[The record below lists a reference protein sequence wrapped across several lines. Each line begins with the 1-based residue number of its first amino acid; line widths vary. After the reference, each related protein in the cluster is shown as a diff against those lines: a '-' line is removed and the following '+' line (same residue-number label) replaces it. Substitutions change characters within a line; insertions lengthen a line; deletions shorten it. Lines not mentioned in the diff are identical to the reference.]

1 MAKILIIDDEE
12 PILKM
17 YKEALSKHQVLTA
30 KNGQEGLEI
39 AEKESP
45 DLILLDIIMP
55 EINGLDVLDRMK
67 ENSDISAIP
76 VVVLTNLPEEAS
88 KEKANQLGATDYLV
102 KAENEPDVL
111 AEKVD
116 KLVGEK

>member
-17 YKEALSKHQVLTA
+17 YKDALSKHQVFTA
-30 KNGQEGLEI
+30 KNGQEGLEK

-55 EINGLDVLDRMK
+55 EVNGLDVLNKIKD
-67 ENSDISAIP
+67 NSNISAIP

-88 KEKANQLGATDYLV
+88 KEKATQLGATDYLV
-102 KAENEPDVL
+102 KAENEPDVV
-111 AEKVD
+111 ADKVEKIIG
-116 KLVGEK
+116 K

>member
-17 YKEALSKHQVLTA
+17 YKESLGQHQVITA

-39 AEKESP
+39 AAKETP

-55 EINGLDVLDRMK
+55 EVNGLDVLAKLK
-67 ENSDISAIP
+67 EDKNTASIP
-76 VVVLTNLPEEAS
+76 IVILTNLPEEAS
-88 KEKANQLGATDYLV
+88 KEKATQLGAADYLV
-102 KAENEPDVL
+102 KAENEPDEL
-111 AEKVD
+111 AKKV
-116 KLVGEK
+116 KEIVGE